1 MYLTKSKLC
10 RNFESSIPPMRPN
23 PRAGSRLNRYRA
35 TFCPIYWGVCPMPN
49 SYHTVLK
56 PQLIASGNRIQEVS
70 MSRKEDMDNRA
81 NQMNPNNDAY

>member
-1 MYLTKSKLC
+1 M
-10 RNFESSIPPMRPN
+10 
-23 PRAGSRLNRYRA
+23 
-35 TFCPIYWGVCPMPN
+35 FCPIYWGRCPVPN

-56 PQLIASGNRIQEVS
+56 PQLIQSGNRIQEVS